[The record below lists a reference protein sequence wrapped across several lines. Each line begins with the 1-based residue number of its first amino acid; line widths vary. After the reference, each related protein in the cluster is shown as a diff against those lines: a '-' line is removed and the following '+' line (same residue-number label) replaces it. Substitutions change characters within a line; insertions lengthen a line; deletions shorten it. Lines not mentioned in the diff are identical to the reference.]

1 MSTTQIMITAFG
13 LLFVIG
19 NSLGLGLTL
28 QIGRM
33 LAEFFRNWRFA
44 ARVLLINFVIL
55 PGLII
60 GFAALVHIPADIKIG
75 YCIVALAAGAPF
87 APMLTRLAKGD
98 VAASTSLF
106 VVLIVGTV
114 VVVPLAL
121 SPTVSALV
129 PAVPRIPIWSVAWP
143 LLLFV
148 LLPVAIGCV
157 LRLRFPVVQH
167 GERPLQLISLTCLLL
182 YVNVFIVSNKHG
194 FASAWGSGTYAA
206 AVAVPILGIALGSLI
221 SRKIVEARRASIIT
235 TAQRSISGAIVV
247 TIFNYPQPL
256 ANVAVTIINTIGITI
271 LVVLSLEW
279 GRGSA
284 PTSPH
289 TEPPRSTTAPA
300 TAEPKPTDLPPGRSD
315 ATEEVRSGDNP

>member
-33 LAEFFRNWRFA
+33 LADFFRHWHLA

-55 PGLII
+55 PALII

-98 VAASTSLF
+98 VAMSTTLF
-106 VVLIVGTV
+106 VVLIVGTA

-129 PAVPRIPIWSVAWP
+129 PAIPRIPIWSVAWP
-143 LLLFV
+143 LLVFL
-148 LLPVAIGCV
+148 LLPVFIGCV
-157 LRLRFPVVQH
+157 LRVRYPAAAG

-182 YVNVFIVSNKHG
+182 YANVFIVSNWNS
-194 FASAWGSGTYAA
+194 FVSAWGSGTYGA
-206 AVAVPILGIALGSLI
+206 AVAVPILGIVLGSLI
-221 SRKIVEARRASIIT
+221 SRKSVGARRASVIT
-235 TAQRSISGAIVV
+235 TTQRSISGAIVV
-247 TIFNYPQPL
+247 TVFNYPQPL

-284 PTSPH
+284 PFSPH
-289 TEPPRSTTAPA
+289 TEPPSSTTAPA
-300 TAEPKPTDLPPGRSD
+300 TAEPKPADQRPGQI
-315 ATEEVRSGDNP
+315 

>member
-19 NSLGLGLTL
+19 NSLGLGMNLP
-28 QIGRM
+28 IGQM
-33 LAEFFRNWRFA
+33 LAEFFRHWQFA

-98 VAASTSLF
+98 VAASTTLF
-106 VVLIVGTV
+106 VVLIVGTI

-129 PAVPRIPIWSVAWP
+129 PSIPKIPIWSVAWP
-143 LLLFV
+143 LLLF
-148 LLPVAIGCV
+148 LLVPVAIGCV
-157 LRLRFPVVQH
+157 LRLRYPAAA
-167 GERPLQLISLTCLLL
+167 GAERPLQIISLTCLLL
-182 YVNVFIVSNKHG
+182 YANVFIVSNLHG

-206 AVAVPILGIALGSLI
+206 AVAVPVLGIALGSLI
-221 SRKIVEARRASIIT
+221 SRKSVGARRASVIT
-235 TAQRSISGAIVV
+235 TAQRSIGGAIVV

-289 TEPPRSTTAPA
+289 TEPPSSTTAPA
-300 TAEPKPTDLPPGRSD
+300 TAEPKPTGQPLGRSD
-315 ATEEVRSGDNP
+315 ATEKVRSGDDP

>member
-1 MSTTQIMITAFG
+1 MITAFG

-19 NSLGLGLTL
+19 NSLGLGLKL

-33 LAEFFRNWRFA
+33 LAEFFRHWRLA

-98 VAASTSLF
+98 VAMSTTLF
-106 VVLIVGTV
+106 VVLVVGTA

-121 SPTVSALV
+121 SPTVSAVV
-129 PAVPRIPIWSVAWP
+129 PTIPRIPIWSVAWP
-143 LLLFV
+143 LLLFL
-148 LLPVAIGCV
+148 LLPVLIGCV
-157 LRLRFPVVQH
+157 LRLRYPAAEG
-167 GERPLQLISLTCLLL
+167 GERPIQLISLTCLLL
-182 YVNVFIVSNKHG
+182 YANVFIVSNRHG

-206 AVAVPILGIALGSLI
+206 AVAVPILGIVLGSLI
-221 SRKIVEARRASIIT
+221 SRKNVETRRASVIT
-235 TAQRSISGAIVV
+235 TTQRSISGAIVV

-289 TEPPRSTTAPA
+289 TEPPKSTTAPA
-300 TAEPKPTDLPPGRSD
+300 MAEPKPTDLRPGQI
-315 ATEEVRSGDNP
+315 

>member
-1 MSTTQIMITAFG
+1 MSNTQIMITAFG

-33 LAEFFRNWRFA
+33 LAEFFRHWRLA

-98 VAASTSLF
+98 VAMSTTLF
-106 VVLIVGTV
+106 VVLIVGTI

-143 LLLFV
+143 LLVFV
-148 LLPVAIGCV
+148 LLPMAIGCV
-157 LRLRFPVVQH
+157 LRLRYPAAQG
-167 GERPLQLISLTCLLL
+167 GERAIQLISLTCLLL
-182 YVNVFIVSNKHG
+182 YANVFIVSNWNS
-194 FASAWGSGTYAA
+194 FVSAWGAGAM
-206 AVAVPILGIALGSLI
+206 
-221 SRKIVEARRASIIT
+221 
-235 TAQRSISGAIVV
+235 AQRWPCPS
-247 TIFNYPQPL
+247 L
-256 ANVAVTIINTIGITI
+256 A
-271 LVVLSLEW
+271 S
-279 GRGSA
+279 RSA
-284 PTSPH
+284 
-289 TEPPRSTTAPA
+289 
-300 TAEPKPTDLPPGRSD
+300 L
-315 ATEEVRSGDNP
+315 

>member
-33 LAEFFRNWRFA
+33 LSDFFRRWHLA

-55 PGLII
+55 PALII

-98 VAASTSLF
+98 VAMSTTLF
-106 VVLIVGTV
+106 VVLIVGTA

-129 PAVPRIPIWSVAWP
+129 PAIPRIPIWSVAWP
-143 LLLFV
+143 LLVFL
-148 LLPVAIGCV
+148 LLPVFIGCV
-157 LRLRFPVVQH
+157 LRVRYPAAAG

-182 YVNVFIVSNKHG
+182 YANVFIVSNWNS
-194 FASAWGSGTYAA
+194 FVSAWGSGTYGA
-206 AVAVPILGIALGSLI
+206 AVAVPILGIVLGSLI
-221 SRKIVEARRASIIT
+221 SRKSVGARRASVIT
-235 TAQRSISGAIVV
+235 TTQRSISGAIVV
-247 TIFNYPQPL
+247 TVFNYPQPL

-289 TEPPRSTTAPA
+289 TEPPSSTTAPA
-300 TAEPKPTDLPPGRSD
+300 TAEPKPADQRRGQI
-315 ATEEVRSGDNP
+315 